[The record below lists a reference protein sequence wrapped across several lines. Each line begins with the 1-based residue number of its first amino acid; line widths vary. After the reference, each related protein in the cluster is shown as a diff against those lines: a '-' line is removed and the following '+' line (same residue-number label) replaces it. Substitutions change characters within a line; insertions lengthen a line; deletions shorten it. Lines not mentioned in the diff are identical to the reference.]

1 MEPYKPKMLPLDCI
15 DWASHVTLIGQ
26 SNAALARY
34 DGMLQSI
41 VNPSVLLSPLTI
53 REAVLSSRIEG
64 TQASMEEVLRY
75 EADSREPMEPSR
87 VADITEIINYRH
99 AMNHAVDSLKTRPC
113 CLNLMKELHFILL
126 DSVRGRDKARG
137 EFRKSQNYI
146 GRPGDPIE
154 RASFVPPVWE
164 DVDPSMG
171 VWEAYLHMD
180 EKDRLVQLAV
190 VKAQFELIHP
200 FLDGNGRLGR
210 MLVPIFLFEKGLL
223 SSPMFY
229 MSEYLE
235 KNRDNYYARLQA
247 LSREDDWNGWVAFF
261 LKGLMEQAAANTM
274 KTRKILDLYERMK
287 QRIPEIVRSQ
297 YVIQAIDALFDRPI
311 FHSGDFIARS
321 KVPRDSALRILKD
334 LKKNGLLR
342 DIRPASGRQAAVVVF
357 YELIDI
363 VEENG

>member
-1 MEPYKPKMLPLDCI
+1 MEPYKPKNLPLDCI
-15 DWASHVTLIGQ
+15 DWAAHVTLIGQ
-26 SNAALARY
+26 ANAALARY

-41 VNPSVLLSPLTI
+41 VNPSVLLSPLTT

-64 TQASMEEVLRY
+64 TQANMEEVMRY
-75 EADSREPMEPSR
+75 EADSREPMETSR
-87 VADITEIINYRH
+87 IADIMEIINYRT

-113 CLNLMKELHFILL
+113 CLNLMKELHAILL

-137 EFRKSQNYI
+137 EFRRTQNYI

-154 RASFVPPVWE
+154 KASFIPPVWE
-164 DVDPSMG
+164 DVGPSMSA
-171 VWEAYLHMD
+171 WEKYLHID

-190 VKAQFELIHP
+190 AKAQFELIHP

-210 MLVPIFLFEKGLL
+210 MLVPLFLFEKGIL

-235 KNRDNYYARLQA
+235 KYQEVYYARLQA
-247 LSREDDWNGWVAFF
+247 LSLENDWNGWITFF
-261 LKGLMEQAAANTM
+261 LKGLMEQAVANTV

-287 QRIPEIVRSQ
+287 QKIPEVVRSQ
-297 YVIQAIDALFDRPI
+297 YVIQAIDALFDHPI
-311 FHSGDFIARS
+311 FHSGDFISRS

-334 LKKNGLLR
+334 LKKNGFIR
-342 DIRPASGRQAAVVVF
+342 DIRPASGRQAAIVMF
-357 YELIDI
+357 HELINI
-363 VEENG
+363 VEENA

>member
-15 DWASHVTLIGQ
+15 DWAAHVTLIGQ
-26 SNAALARY
+26 ANAALARY

-41 VNPSVLLSPLTI
+41 VNPSVLLSPLTT

-64 TQASMEEVLRY
+64 TQANIEEVMRY
-75 EADSREPMEPSR
+75 EADSREPMEASR
-87 VADITEIINYRH
+87 IADIMEIINYRT

-137 EFRKSQNYI
+137 EFRRTQNYI

-154 RASFVPPVWE
+154 KASFIPPAWE
-164 DVDPSMG
+164 DVSPSMSA
-171 VWEAYLHMD
+171 WEKYLHID

-190 VKAQFELIHP
+190 AKAQFELIHP

-210 MLVPIFLFEKGLL
+210 MLVPLFLFEKGIL

-235 KNRDNYYARLQA
+235 KYQEVYYARLQA
-247 LSREDDWNGWVAFF
+247 LSLENDWNGWITFF
-261 LKGLMEQAAANTM
+261 LKGLMEQAVANTV

-287 QRIPEIVRSQ
+287 QKIPEVVRSQ
-297 YVIQAIDALFDRPI
+297 YVIQAIDALFDHPI
-311 FHSGDFIARS
+311 FHSGDFISRS

-334 LKKNGLLR
+334 LKKNGFIR
-342 DIRPASGRQAAVVVF
+342 DIRPARGRQVAIVMF
-357 YELIDI
+357 HELINI
-363 VEENG
+363 VEENT